1 MTMFTSSAIQLLLGA
16 VTIPGALSVDGYCNW
31 GPDGSAATST
41 CNGDVQGGQWCNL
54 SEYNCDDGCSGR
66 WCTSGTGGPPSPTP
80 PTTPTPGVLTATT
93 TRYWDCSGGS
103 CACSFVPTG
112 FGDDKPVHCH
122 SNAMFTAPD
131 NNDHGAKFYG
141 AAAISNVLGGGNWLA
156 EGCGK
161 CWKVTGTS
169 SYTGEETTLVLK
181 GTNYCPPGNPMC
193 NGKPH
198 FDIAAPGFDVLAYS
212 FAHSC
217 PDREPEEAEGFAA
230 CSEWLIGSNSDPDQ
244 NCNCAAFTDLTLR
257 RGCENFYSLKWDNTL
272 VVYEE
277 LTDCPNELAELHCES
292 PYEGLTYAT
301 EENMPETCASNDFS
315 TSGTTTVPPVT
326 TTTTASTSTTTTT
339 STTTPPATTQPPPTT
354 TTSTTTTSE
363 ATSTTPEATTTTPQT
378 TTTTPQTTTTSTTT
392 TPQTTTT
399 STTTTTTTTTVPPAT
414 TTPSS
419 SSFCCSWDYAS
430 CEDNDWCN
438 ASEENCMGS
447 CGGRMYMKP
456 TNTCVPLWGDCTE
469 NRNGCCNPLGTVRCK
484 GNSGYRQ
491 CLE

>member
-1 MTMFTSSAIQLLLGA
+1 MIKFTSSAAQFLFGTA
-16 VTIPGALSVDGYCNW
+16 MIPGALSADGYCNW

-41 CNGDVQGGQWCNL
+41 CNGDVQGGTWCNL

-66 WCTSGTGGPPSPTP
+66 WCTTGTGGGPPSPTP
-80 PTTPTPGVLTATT
+80 PTLTPPAPTTTSGVLMATT
-93 TRYWDCSGGS
+93 TRYWDCSGGA

-112 FGDDKPVHCH
+112 FSDDKPVHCH

-161 CWKVTGTS
+161 CWKVAGTS

-181 GTNYCPPGNPMC
+181 GTNYCPPENPMC
-193 NGKPH
+193 DGKPH

-212 FAHSC
+212 FAHEC
-217 PDREPEEAEGFAA
+217 PEREPEEAEGFAA
-230 CSEWLIGSNSDPDQ
+230 CSEWLIGGNSDPDR
-244 NCNCAAFTDLTLR
+244 NCNCAAFKDLTLR

-277 LTDCPNELAELHCES
+277 LSDCPKELAELHCGAG
-292 PYEGLTYAT
+292 PYAT

-326 TTTTASTSTTTTT
+326 TTTTASTSTMTTT
-339 STTTPPATTQPPPTT
+339 STTAPPATTQPPPTT
-354 TTSTTTTSE
+354 TTSTH
-363 ATSTTPEATTTTPQT
+363 EATTTIPQT
-378 TTTTPQTTTTSTTT
+378 TTASTTT
-392 TPQTTTT
+392 TPQATTI
-399 STTTTTTTTTVPPAT
+399 STTTTTTTTTTEPPAT

-430 CEDNDWCN
+430 CEDDDWCN
-438 ASEENCMGS
+438 GSETNCMGD
-447 CGGRMYMKP
+447 CDGRMYMKP
-456 TNTCVPLWGDCTE
+456 TNTCIPLWGDCTD